1 MIQILLFILAALLL
15 VIGYSLIKKTAI
27 FLAFLK
33 EKEGLDAVLIDY
45 GKFYIVGGILGIACA
60 VFNDRF
66 FNICFI
72 IAVFILSGTF
82 SFYLSKNI
90 KMS

>member
-1 MIQILLFILAALLL
+1 MIQILLFILSALLL
-15 VIGYSLIKKTAI
+15 FIGYSLVKKTSI

-45 GKFYIVGGILGIACA
+45 GKFFIVGGILGIVCA

-72 IAVFILSGTF
+72 IGVFILSGIF